1 MEATRTRKSA
11 EERREDILAVALR
24 HFATGGYHGTS
35 TEGIA
40 REAGISQP
48 YLFRL
53 FRTKK
58 ELFLAC
64 TDRAN
69 AKVSE
74 VFRRAAER
82 APEGEILKTIGH
94 AYIEELL
101 PDRHAVLMQM
111 QGYAATSDPAI
122 QDHVRANY
130 GRLVDEVGQLSGA
143 TPEEVWHFFAHGM
156 LLNVTA
162 ALDLQSIADVD
173 PWAASWCEP
182 LALIEEDEPSSG

>member
-1 MEATRTRKSA
+1 MEAARTRKSA
-11 EERREDILAVALR
+11 EERREEILGVALR
-24 HFATGGYHGTS
+24 HFAAGGYHGTS

-69 AKVSE
+69 GKVRE
-74 VFRRAAER
+74 VFERAAES
-82 APEGEILKTIGH
+82 APEGEVLKTLGR

-111 QGYAATSDPAI
+111 QGYAATSDPEI
-122 QDHVRANY
+122 QQHVRDRY
-130 GRLVDEVGQLSGA
+130 GRLVADVTQLSGA
-143 TPEEVWHFFAHGM
+143 TPEDVWTFFAHGM
-156 LLNVTA
+156 LLNVVA
-162 ALDLQSIADVD
+162 ALDLEAIAGDD
-173 PWAASWCEP
+173 AWAASWSEGLP
-182 LALIEEDEPSSG
+182 IRGEE

>member
-1 MEATRTRKSA
+1 MATRKSA
-11 EERREDILAVALR
+11 EERREEILEVAVR
-24 HFATGGYHGTS
+24 HFAIGGYHGTS

-64 TDRAN
+64 MDRAN
-69 AKVSE
+69 AKVRE
-74 VFRRAAER
+74 VFVRAAER
-82 APEGEILKTIGH
+82 APEGEVLKTIGH

-111 QGYAATSDPAI
+111 QGYAATSDPDI

-130 GRLVDEVGQLSGA
+130 GRLVEEVRQLSGA
-143 TPEEVWHFFAHGM
+143 APEEVWRFFAHGM
-156 LLNVTA
+156 LLNITA
-162 ALDLQSIADVD
+162 
-173 PWAASWCEP
+173 
-182 LALIEEDEPSSG
+182 